1 MHALALW
8 DYAFYALNTHYGGT
22 RCLSFWGL
30 GQKDITLCII
40 IQFFTNEALRPKCIA
55 SEIPPDSQRAN
66 IFKIFEAVEI
76 CRNFLAIN
84 VNIYLEFNSKM

>member
-1 MHALALW
+1 MLSHYGIML
-8 DYAFYALNTHYGGT
+8 FYALNTHYGDT

>member
-1 MHALALW
+1 MHPL
-8 DYAFYALNTHYGGT
+8 
-22 RCLSFWGL
+22 
-30 GQKDITLCII
+30 
-40 IQFFTNEALRPKCIA
+40 NEALRPKCIA